1 MSFVRVF
8 FVTLAIGC
16 IWVSKVSVQKF
27 DEGVEMLVGIR
38 GW

>member
-1 MSFVRVF
+1 MSFVRFV

-16 IWVSKVSVQKF
+16 IRVLKVSVQKF